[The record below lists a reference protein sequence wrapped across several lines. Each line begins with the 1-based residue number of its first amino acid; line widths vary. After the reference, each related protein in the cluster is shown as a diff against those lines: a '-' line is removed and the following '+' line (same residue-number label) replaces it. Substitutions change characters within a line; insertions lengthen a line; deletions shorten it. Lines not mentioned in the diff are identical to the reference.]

1 MRTPLPRTLRWRGAL
16 ALIVGVL
23 AIAWP
28 EITVLGL
35 VFVFAIA
42 AFGGGFVEAGR
53 AVSGDGFGRTLGY
66 ISLGLI
72 DIGAGV
78 LAIAWPGITA
88 FVLVICIAAWA
99 VLGGFFEIGF
109 AFAAGETGSQR
120 SLYALGGLVA
130 IAFGVVLFARPDIGA
145 LSIAEIFGLFS
156 LVYGVTNFVLAANV

>member
-1 MRTPLPRTLRWRGAL
+1 MMRTPLPRTLRWRGAL

-28 EITVLGL
+28 GITILGL

-42 AFGGGFVEAGR
+42 AFGGAFVEAGR
-53 AVSGDGFGRTLGY
+53 ALSGDGFGRTLGY
-66 ISLGLI
+66 VVLGLI
-72 DIGAGV
+72 NVGAGV

-88 FVLVICIAAWA
+88 FVLVICIGAWA
-99 VLGGFFEIGF
+99 LVGGCFDIGL

-120 SLYALGGLVA
+120 SLYALGGLVS
-130 IAFGVVLFARPDIGA
+130 IVFGVVLFARPDIGA

-156 LVYGVTNFVLAANV
+156 LVYGVANFVLA